1 MKKIV
6 LTEEDWNLLCDRTF
20 DETTDDYRCTAL
32 PVCCANV
39 SALRDQIIILRE
51 RGGELSS
58 EDRELLIQN
67 CEFVKDGHDCDW
79 TILDKLM
86 NQVKEEE

>member
-6 LTEEDWNLLCDRTF
+6 LTEEEWNLLCDRTF
-20 DETTDDYRCTAL
+20 DKAADDYRCKAL

-39 SALRDQIIILRE
+39 SALRDEIICLRK
-51 RGGELSS
+51 RKGELLP
-58 EDRELLIQN
+58 ENKAALLQN
-67 CEFVKDGHDCDW
+67 CEFVKDGHDYDW

-86 NQVKEEE
+86 GQVKED